1 MALFLVACSKDSDS
15 GNSQNDQPVKIG
27 IAWRADVT
35 SEFYTNVVRALKEA
49 GAEPV
54 LLPQVKF
61 DDFILDSETLMS
73 MYFDENN
80 ILLQQYADM
89 VIKDMLESNA
99 GGAVKDVKAVVFTGG
114 EDIAPTL
121 LSIPETWHG
130 IEAEKDYNATRD
142 VSDYLTMAY
151 CLDHDIPVLGMCR
164 GM

>member
-54 LLPQVKF
+54 LLPQVIF
-61 DDFILDSETLMS
+61 DDFILDSETLIS

-80 ILLQQYADM
+80 ILLQQYASM
-89 VIKDMLESNA
+89 PCQVSGMLSKV
-99 GGAVKDVKAVVFTGG
+99 GAMSSPPVNTTAFTSLT
-114 EDIAPTL
+114 APPAFDS
-121 LSIPETWHG
+121 SI
-130 IEAEKDYNATRD
+130 
-142 VSDYLTMAY
+142 SFMTMSAY
-151 CLDHDIPVLGMCR
+151 C
-164 GM
+164 